1 MNDERGG
8 LRERLVRVAMSMLAD
23 GSGELSLR
31 SVARAAGVSAMAPYR
46 HFPDKAA
53 LLGAVADAGFELLR
67 AALAAADATASGR
80 EALVAQ
86 GLAYLAFAQAHPALF
101 RLMFSGRSDCV
112 EPREP
117 GQSAYAVL
125 AGRVERIVPDA
136 AAAATAT
143 TAAWAIV
150 HGLAMLALD
159 GRVAPAPDEARS
171 VLALFTS
178 GLG

>member
-1 MNDERGG
+1 MTDEGGG
-8 LRERLVRVAMSMLAD
+8 LRERLVRVAMDMLAD
-23 GSGELSLR
+23 SSAELSLR
-31 SVARAAGVSAMAPYR
+31 SVARGAGVSAMAPYR

-53 LLGAVADAGFELLR
+53 LLGAVADAGFGLLR
-67 AALAAADATASGR
+67 VALEAADATASGR

-86 GLAYLAFAQAHPALF
+86 GLAYLAFARAHPALF
-101 RLMFSGRSDCV
+101 RLMFAGRSDCAQ
-112 EPREP
+112 PGDA

-136 AAAATAT
+136 PAAATAT

-171 VLALFTS
+171 VLALFAG